1 MLTRVDIVRM
11 YKTRWPELLRDWTSF
26 WNCYIP
32 NSFMFVK
39 NMNKF
44 FLLVGTM
51 CITKNTLKFISKY
64 QPKQISNIIRIH
76 SWTVSHLSLSIQ
88 VVYCRWLRKNQM
100 LQHVLAWSDMFL
112 FQTNCVVLWDKG
124 TPPIFFCFDKMTLYK
139 LLTMTRSNQMLWHV
153 QAWSNMFLFQTNCAV
168 DPTPIFVN

>member
-1 MLTRVDIVRM
+1 M
-11 YKTRWPELLRDWTSF
+11 YKTHWPELLRDWTSF

-88 VVYCRWLRKNQM
+88 VVYCRWLRKIK
-100 LQHVLAWSDMFL
+100 
-112 FQTNCVVLWDKG
+112 C
-124 TPPIFFCFDKMTLYK
+124 C
-139 LLTMTRSNQMLWHV
+139 
-153 QAWSNMFLFQTNCAV
+153 NMFWL
-168 DPTPIFVN
+168 DPTCFYFKPIVWCCGTKEHHRFSFVLTKWPCINYYLRFYFCATVIGEYSWFWITELCKYL